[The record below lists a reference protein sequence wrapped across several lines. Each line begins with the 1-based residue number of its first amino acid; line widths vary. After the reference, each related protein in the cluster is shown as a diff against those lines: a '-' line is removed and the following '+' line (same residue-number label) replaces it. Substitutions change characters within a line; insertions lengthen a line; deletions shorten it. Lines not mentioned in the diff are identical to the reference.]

1 MGHESP
7 IARIL
12 RGYDQRV
19 VGRRIVA
26 VIVAGCLAG
35 VFAGPADAGR
45 EPQIVGGTVAAP
57 GAWPWMADV
66 TMHISTSGGAFV
78 GSCGGSLIGE
88 RWVLTA
94 AHCLTLDPAEFGGG
108 SVQVTSVQVRIGAS
122 DLALAGGTTLTS
134 TAFFPNPTFNLATT
148 QRDFALIRLPAAI
161 DAQAI
166 GLPTTADA
174 ALWAPG
180 TVATVT
186 GWGALT
192 ESGQFDS
199 KLRQVEVPIVSAETC
214 GSTVYYGSE
223 FDPASMLC
231 AGYPEGG
238 RDSCSGDSGGPL
250 VVPAGQDSWL
260 QAGITS
266 WGDGCARP
274 NKPGVYS
281 AVAALL
287 PSILKMLTTDPVA
300 PVTAPAA
307 TTGTASGLTAG
318 GATVSGDIVP
328 GGLATS
334 FRIDYGTTSSYG
346 SSFSAYAGAG
356 TSGEDV
362 KAALTGLVPSTTYHY
377 RIAATSGAG
386 QATGEDR
393 TFRTTALAALG
404 KAVLVGTRARVAV
417 TCLSGSAGTC
427 KGTVRITSGQL
438 AVGKTKVSI
447 ASGAVA
453 KVLVPLSNAARDRLD
468 ATGRLPVKTTLTVHA
483 GGLSATLTSTST
495 LRR

>member
-1 MGHESP
+1 M
-7 IARIL
+7 
-12 RGYDQRV
+12 
-19 VGRRIVA
+19 GRRIAA
-26 VIVAGCLAG
+26 VIVAACLAG
-35 VFAGPADAGR
+35 LIAGSAEAGR
-45 EPQIVGGTVAAP
+45 APQIVGGTVAAP

-66 TMHISTSGGAFV
+66 TMHISASGGLFE

-166 GLPTTADA
+166 ALPTTADA
-174 ALWAPG
+174 ALWTPG

-199 KLRQVEVPIVSAETC
+199 KLRQVEVPIVSDETC
-214 GSTVYYGSE
+214 GSTAYYGSE
-223 FDPASMLC
+223 FDPTSMLC

-238 RDSCSGDSGGPL
+238 RDSCFGDSGGPL
-250 VVPAGQDSWL
+250 VVPAGQDSWI

-274 NKPGVYS
+274 NRPGIYS
-281 AVAALL
+281 AVATLL
-287 PSILKMLTTDPVA
+287 PSMLKMLTTDPVA

-307 TTGTASGLTAG
+307 TTGTASGLSAG
-318 GATVSGDIVP
+318 GATVSGRVVP
-328 GGLATS
+328 GGLSTS
-334 FRIDYGTTSSYG
+334 FRVDYGTTSSYG
-346 SSFSAYAGAG
+346 SSVSGYAGAG
-356 TSGEDV
+356 TSGGDV

-386 QATGEDR
+386 QGAGEDR
-393 TFRTTALAALG
+393 TFRTSALAALG
-404 KAVLVGTRARVAV
+404 KATLAGNRARVAV

-438 AVGKTKVSI
+438 VVGKTKVSI
-447 ASGAVA
+447 ASGSVA
-453 KVLVPLSNAARDRLD
+453 KVLVPLSSAAQDRLD
-468 ATGRLPVKTTLTVHA
+468 ANGRLPVKTTLTIHA